1 MGRNGWQ
8 MLVFDWLHRKGIT
21 IKLGPA
27 CRLLFDV
34 DGAFGPTSL
43 SATHQEC
50 ERQATGNLM

>member
-34 DGAFGPTSL
+34 DGGLWAYIAIGHTS
-43 SATHQEC
+43 
-50 ERQATGNLM
+50 GV